1 MNIIRVCEVD
11 RDIKDEMSIIF
22 VDGFYEWLHYFS
34 KDKAKL
40 YKTFAHM
47 FNTEVFYT
55 AIVDG
60 NIAAISACTQNNIPS
75 VKLKYS
81 EFRKHL
87 GLFMGS
93 IAYVIL
99 KKEFEKKK
107 YPFQMRENMAAIE
120 FVATSVNYRGKG
132 LATELLKSILDAN
145 SYDEYV
151 LEVADT
157 NTNAIKLYEKLGFK
171 EFLRIPQKHSEKSG
185 VNNLVYMKY
194 VRNKGVEAERF
205 DLRAAKKV

>member
-1 MNIIRVCEVD
+1 MNIIRACEVD
-11 RDIKDEMSIIF
+11 RNINNEMSTIF
-22 VDGFYEWLHYFS
+22 VDGFYQWLNYFS
-34 KDKAKL
+34 KDKTKL
-40 YKTFAHM
+40 YRTFAHM

-55 AIVDG
+55 VIVDG
-60 NIAAISACTQNNIPS
+60 NIAAIAACTTNNIPS

-87 GLFMGS
+87 GFFMGS

-107 YPFQMRENMAAIE
+107 YPFQIDEKMGAIE
-120 FVATSVNYRGKG
+120 FVATSENYRGKG
-132 LATELLKSILDAN
+132 LATELIKSIMDST

-157 NTNAIKLYEKLGFK
+157 NTNAIKLYQKLGFA
-171 EFLRIPQKHSEKSG
+171 EFLRIPQKNSEKSG
-185 VNNLVYMKY
+185 VNNLVYMKQ
-194 VRNKGVEAERF
+194 VKRKEV
-205 DLRAAKKV
+205 